1 MSKLPPGGIT
11 ACRKLRLPLLAL
23 AAHKCTLQ
31 PDNIMIGL
39 LKLAEE
45 NPQGLAPAKLNQVLF
60 AGCRLQLAEQ
70 LLSNG
75 VATGELEER
84 SGSYYLTEYGK
95 TDVSNGEAWVNDPAS
110 SSWELLCLGGLGG
123 RADGILRPLDGRA
136 KMAAGWRRIDE
147 HVDRDSSAPA
157 IDVWEKIKGKQQL
170 KVTLDDE
177 RQGVL
182 LVNEFSEP
190 PTPAEADRV
199 LVRLCLF
206 EVIYTQSANGDWHIS
221 SLSYQD
227 KRDEDYAE
235 SFEVKPQILDVR
247 GPEPSEWENSLKEA
261 GLMRDEA
268 GKLFCH
274 HEDGQEMDHD
284 KLVVPKYEFDLHG
297 WEIRITDVPLRARN
311 RSEAL
316 GWFAR
321 SLSEHCGRTVATWG
335 ELDNAA
341 RSYLKKA
348 GIALPQDSKQ
358 DLLLALHEALA
369 VVAVRGDASRL
380 GYLIDFDS

>member
-1 MSKLPPGGIT
+1 MSKMLPMEI
-11 ACRKLRLPLLAL
+11 AARRNLRLPLLAL

-45 NPQGLAPAKLNQVLF
+45 NPQGLAPAKLNEVLF

-70 LLSNG
+70 LLKNG

-123 RADGILRPLDGRA
+123 WADGILRPLDGRA

-147 HVDRDSSAPA
+147 HVDRGSSVSA
-157 IDVWEKIKGKQQL
+157 IEIWEKIKGKQQL
-170 KVTLDDE
+170 KITLDDE

-206 EVIYTQSANGDWHIS
+206 EVICSQSTNGDWHIS
-221 SLSYQD
+221 SLSYLDQ
-227 KRDEDYAE
+227 RDEVHAIG
-235 SFEVKPQILDVR
+235 FEVKKQVLDVA
-247 GPEPSEWENSLKEA
+247 GPDPEIWESSLKAA
-261 GLMRDEA
+261 GLMRDED
-268 GKLFCH
+268 GTIFCYH
-274 HEDGQEMDHD
+274 KDGQVIDHD
-284 KLVVPKYEFDLHG
+284 RLVVPEFVFDLDG
-297 WEIRITDVPLRARN
+297 WEIRITNVPLRARN

-321 SLSEHCGRTVATWG
+321 SLAERCGRNVATWG

-341 RSYLKKA
+341 RRYLKKT
-348 GIALPQDSKQ
+348 GFMLPQDSKP

-380 GYLIDFDS
+380 GYLLDFDS